1 MMRWIANIAVL
12 LVAALLCY
20 GMQTTKPHYA
30 DLTAPIPVY
39 GNIQDTVHT
48 RTFDIAVDKVVFART
63 LKLDR
68 FGQQKLLTT
77 GGIWA
82 IVTAKLDATG
92 QSAMVA
98 AATWQGPDGLSYRT
112 SERVS
117 LAAGALPVGL
127 DPGVSG
133 KARLVFEVLPS
144 QVTGATLLVSGKL
157 AGPLDSEARIAL
169 GSVAAQAN
177 GLPQGA
183 IETYELGD
191 TF

>member
-1 MMRWIANIAVL
+1 MMRRGVNIAVL
-12 LVAALLCY
+12 LVATLLCY
-20 GMQTTKPHYA
+20 GMLVTKPLYA
-30 DLTAPIPVY
+30 DLTGPIPVY
-39 GNIQDTVHT
+39 GKIQDTVRT

-77 GGIWA
+77 GGVWA
-82 IVTAKLDATG
+82 VVTAKLNATDR
-92 QSAMVA
+92 SAMAA
-98 AATWQGPDGLSYRT
+98 AATWQGPDGLNYRT

-117 LAAGALPVGL
+117 LAAGALPIAL
-127 DPGVSG
+127 DPGVPG

-144 QVTGATLLVSGKL
+144 QVSGATLLVSGKL

-169 GSVAAQAN
+169 GSVATQPD
-177 GLPQGA
+177 GLPEGVT
-183 IETYELGD
+183 ETYELSD

>member
-1 MMRWIANIAVL
+1 MMRRGVNIAVF

-20 GMQTTKPHYA
+20 GMLATKPLYA
-30 DLTAPIPVY
+30 DLTGPIPVY
-39 GNIQDTVHT
+39 GKIQDTVRT

-77 GGIWA
+77 GGVWA
-82 IVTAKLDATG
+82 VVTAKLNATDR
-92 QSAMVA
+92 SAMAA
-98 AATWQGPDGLSYRT
+98 AATWQGPDGLNYRA

-117 LAAGALPVGL
+117 LAAGALPIAL
-127 DPGVSG
+127 DPGVPG

-144 QVTGATLLVSGKL
+144 QVSGATLLVSGKL

-169 GSVAAQAN
+169 GPIAAQAN
-177 GLPQGA
+177 GLPEGA